1 MGSGL
6 SPNGLPFSD
15 EGIVS
20 LALMDKIKY
29 LDLQRRRVTVEAG
42 TRVEQVEFLPCNYQ
56 LHVDGASQHNEGLL
70 TCNWKCHAAD
80 G

>member
-6 SPNGLPFSD
+6 SPNGLPFSE

-42 TRVEQVEFLPCNYQ
+42 TRVEQVEFLQVQFQ
-56 LHVDGASQHNEGLL
+56 LHADGASISSILKV
-70 TCNWKCHAAD
+70 C
-80 G
+80 

>member
-20 LALMDKIKY
+20 LALLDKVKF
-29 LDLQRRRVTVEAG
+29 LDLQRRRITVEAG
-42 TRVEQVEFLPCNYQ
+42 IRVEQACLRLTAHQCM
-56 LHVDGASQHNEGLL
+56 LHPLCLHHL
-70 TCNWKCHAAD
+70 
-80 G
+80 

>member
-15 EGIVS
+15 GGIVS

-42 TRVEQVEFLPCNYQ
+42 TRVEQVE
-56 LHVDGASQHNEGLL
+56 LL
-70 TCNWKCHAAD
+70 CDCMLMEQISMLKL
-80 G
+80 